1 MKVLIIGA
9 GAMAS
14 LFGGRLKA
22 GKGNVTLLNRL
33 NSHVDEINRS
43 GLTIIEKDDTATNVP
58 LKVIQEIS
66 QDDNYDIILVLIKAH
81 ANETVLGPLKE
92 KIDSGTLFITMQ
104 NGIGNLETIRKI
116 FPNNP
121 VAVGSAGCGAS
132 IENNGKIIHRGWGKN
147 YIGYPEDLSNKE
159 LIEEFVMLLCESG
172 LDTDLAEDV
181 QSVIWSKLIINL
193 AFNGVTAMT
202 RLKNGDIINTVAG
215 KDILANVV
223 NEAVAIAEV
232 SGITLKHD
240 NPVAECLRMGQ
251 EDIGRNKSSML
262 MDILNQRKT
271 EIDVINGAISN
282 LGKQYGI
289 PTPYN
294 DMVTNLIHIIES
306 NYENQ
311 VNQKL

>member
-33 NSHVDEINRS
+33 NSHVDEINQS
-43 GLTIIEKDDTATNVP
+43 GLTIIEKDDNVTNVP
-58 LKVIQEIS
+58 LKVIQDIS
-66 QDDNYDIILVLIKAH
+66 QDDYFDIMLVLIKAH
-81 ANETVLGPLKE
+81 ANEAVLKPIKE
-92 KIDSGTLFITMQ
+92 KISSGTLIITMQ

-116 FPNNP
+116 FPNNS

-132 IENNGKIIHRGWGKN
+132 IENDGTIIHRGWGKN
-147 YIGYPEDLSNKE
+147 YIGYPEDLSKKE
-159 LIEEFVMLLCESG
+159 LIEEFLKLLNECD
-172 LDTDLAEDV
+172 LDTELAEDV
-181 QSVIWSKLIINL
+181 QSVIWNKLIINL
-193 AFNGVTAMT
+193 AFNGVTALT
-202 RLKNGDIINTVAG
+202 RMKNGDIINTDAG
-215 KDILANVV
+215 RDILRSVV
-223 NEAVAIAEV
+223 NEATAIAEV
-232 SGITLKHD
+232 SGITLKYE

-262 MDILNQRKT
+262 MDTLNQRKT

-282 LGKQYGI
+282 LGKQFGI

>member
-1 MKVLIIGA
+1 MKILIVGA

-22 GKGNVTLLNRL
+22 GYGHVTLYNRQ
-33 NSHVDEINRS
+33 NHHVDEINRS
-43 GLTIIEKDDTATNVP
+43 GLTIIERDDKVTNVP
-58 LKVIQEIS
+58 LKVIQDIS
-66 QDDNYDIILVLIKAH
+66 QDNHFDIMLVLIKAH
-81 ANETVLGPLKE
+81 ANEAVLEPLKE
-92 KIDSGTLFITMQ
+92 KIGSGTLIITMQ

-116 FPNNP
+116 FPKNP

-132 IENNGKIIHRGWGKN
+132 IENYGTIIHRGWGKN
-147 YIGYPEDLSNKE
+147 YIGYPEDSSKKE
-159 LIEEFVMLLCESG
+159 LIEEFLKLLNECS

-181 QSVIWSKLIINL
+181 QSVIWNKLIINL
-193 AFNGVTAMT
+193 AFNGVTALT
-202 RLKNGDIINTVAG
+202 RLKNGDIINTDAG
-215 KDILANVV
+215 RDILASVV
-223 NEAVAIAEV
+223 KEATAIAEV

-251 EDIGRNKSSML
+251 EDIGSNKSSML
-262 MDILNQRKT
+262 MDTLNHRKT
-271 EIDVINGAISN
+271 EIDVINGAISK
-282 LGKQYGI
+282 LGKQFGI

-306 NYENQ
+306 NYESQ